1 MAKKGPTVR
10 DFQARFP
17 NEDACLDHMM
27 RVRFGERLTCFK
39 CLKDARYYRAKGRRS
54 FACEYCGHQVYPT
67 AGTPFESTR
76 TPLRDWFFVIFL
88 FTTTR
93 NGVAAKEVQRQ
104 LGVTYKT
111 AWRMCRLI
119 RVYMGYVDGDHP
131 IGGPGG
137 GIVEADKTFIGG
149 KDELGED
156 DKAVVLGMVERG
168 GDVVTRHV
176 MDRSARSVVPQI
188 VKHVKPGSF
197 IHTDEAAAFRSLT
210 ERHGYGHATVD
221 HSEEEYVRF
230 EDGQAIHTN
239 TIEAFWSQVKRG
251 INGTYIS
258 VSKKYLQTYLR
269 EFEYRH
275 NLRHCPYLMFEA
287 LLQGFSQVR
296 VESPSSAGG
305 GRTGA

>member
-1 MAKKGPTVR
+1 MATKGPNIR
-10 DFQARFP
+10 EFQKRFP
-17 NEDACLDHMM
+17 DEDTCLTHLM
-27 RVRFGERLTCFK
+27 RTRYGERFTCLNCQKEATF
-39 CLKDARYYRAKGRRS
+39 YRVKNRRC
-54 FACEYCGHQVYPT
+54 FECEHCGYQVYPT
-67 AGTPFESTR
+67 AGTPFEKTR
-76 TPLRDWFFVIFL
+76 TPLRDWFFVMFL
-88 FTTTR
+88 FCASR
-93 NGVAAKEVQRQ
+93 NGVAAKEVERQ

-111 AWRMCRLI
+111 AWRMCFLI
-119 RVYMGYVDGDHP
+119 RGYMGYVDGDTP
-131 IGGPGG
+131 MGGPGG

-176 MDRSARSVVPQI
+176 MDRSARSVHPHI

-210 ERHGYGHATVD
+210 ERHGYNHATVD
-221 HSEEEYVRF
+221 HSAEEYVRI
-230 EDGQAIHTN
+230 EGDGTAVHTN
-239 TIEAFWSQVKRG
+239 TIEAFWAQVKRG

-275 NLRHCPYLMFEA
+275 NLRHAPYLMFDC
-287 LLQGFSQVR
+287 LLAAFPR
-296 VESPSSAGG
+296 VQLEKP
-305 GRTGA
+305 